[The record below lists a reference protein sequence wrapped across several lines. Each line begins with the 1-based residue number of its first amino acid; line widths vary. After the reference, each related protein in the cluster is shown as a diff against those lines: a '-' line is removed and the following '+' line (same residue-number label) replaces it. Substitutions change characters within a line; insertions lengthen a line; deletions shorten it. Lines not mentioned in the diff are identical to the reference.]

1 MKILIHFQPANSD
14 YLFEGARLRKTL
26 KGACEAVGVTWVDSF
41 AGAPDIA
48 HFISAE
54 DVKLLEKAKEKGIKT
69 IVSAGYTEADQK
81 ARYYDYP
88 IGQKPILKKK
98 AKRIIEQADLTLVPD
113 EITKK
118 RFLEGGAKGNFL
130 VLPAAVNIARFEGAT
145 PAEKNI
151 FKRYARV
158 KDDDRYVLSS
168 VHLDDKETVDIYK
181 KIAALRPEYRFFV
194 LIGRPKSWLSWMKVR
209 SDQKKAPKNLI
220 FGPLIEDDV
229 YRSALLNAS
238 CYLKIG
244 SHYSGEIQILEAFAA
259 KTPVIAYG
267 EQENSPLLKDGTNS
281 EFATT
286 PKEAADILV
295 ELWKGEDKDMINEAY
310 RTAKA
315 NSLPNFG
322 KKLKQIYEDLLNSKE
337 ETQHA

>member
-1 MKILIHFQPANSD
+1 MKVLIHFQPANSD

-26 KGACEAVGVTWVDSF
+26 KGACESVGVTWVDGFSS
-41 AGAPDIA
+41 APDIA
-48 HFISAE
+48 HFLSAE
-54 DVKLLEKAKEKGIKT
+54 DVRLLEKAKAKGIKT
-69 IVSAGYTEADQK
+69 IVSAGYTEADRK
-81 ARYYDYP
+81 ARFYDYP
-88 IGQKPILKKK
+88 IGKKPLLKKK
-98 AKRIIEQADLTLVPD
+98 AKRIIEEADLTLVPD

-118 RFLEGGAKGNFL
+118 RFLKDGAKGNFL
-130 VLPAAVNIARFEGAT
+130 ILPAAVNITRFDAVT
-145 PAEKNI
+145 PAEKSV

-158 KDDDRYVLSS
+158 KDDDHYVLSS
-168 VHLDDKETVDIYK
+168 VHLEDKETVNIYK

-194 LIGRPKSWLSWMKVR
+194 LIGRPKSWLSWLSVR
-209 SDQKKAPKNLI
+209 LDQRKAPKNLV
-220 FGPLIEDDV
+220 FSPLIEDDV

-244 SHYSGEIQILEAFAA
+244 SYYSGEIQILEAFAA

-267 EQENSPLLKDGTNS
+267 EQENSPLLKDGVNS

-295 ELWKGEDKDMINEAY
+295 ELWKGSDKEMVAEAY

-322 KKLKQIYEDLLNSKE
+322 KKLQQIYEDLLNSKE